1 MKKSNLCNWRS
12 SFIGSNLVDE
22 LVNRGHYVTIVDNFV
37 TGNKRNISH
46 HKKSD
51 VKLLKVDLS
60 KHNNLNKI
68 VKGNDFVFH
77 LAGLADIVPS
87 IEKPKEYF
95 KTNVEGTFKLLNA
108 CKDLKIR
115 KFIYAASAS
124 CYGIPKKYPT
134 DEKSKIDTKYP
145 YALTKFL
152 GEELVMHFAKIY
164 KMPNLFQ
171 IF

>member
-1 MKKSNLCNWRS
+1 MKKIKSLVTGGAG
-12 SFIGSNLVDE
+12 FIGSNLVDE

-37 TGNKRNISH
+37 TEQKKHITSQ
-46 HKKSD
+46 KSD

-95 KTNVEGTFKLLNA
+95 KTNVEGTFN
-108 CKDLKIR
+108 
-115 KFIYAASAS
+115 Y
-124 CYGIPKKYPT
+124 
-134 DEKSKIDTKYP
+134 
-145 YALTKFL
+145 
-152 GEELVMHFAKIY
+152 
-164 KMPNLFQ
+164 
-171 IF
+171 